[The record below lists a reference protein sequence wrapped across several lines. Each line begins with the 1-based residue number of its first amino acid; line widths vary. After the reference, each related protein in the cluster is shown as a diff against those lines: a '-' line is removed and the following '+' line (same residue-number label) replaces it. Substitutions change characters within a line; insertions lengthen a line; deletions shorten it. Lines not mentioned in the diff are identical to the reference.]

1 MPPKGTKKG
10 KKSPSPAKKHT
21 QKSIERLLKA
31 NAALAPWGNV
41 AANSPGK
48 LNVAEMQ
55 RRMAAAAAEM
65 AALKQVENT
74 KRVARIAPL
83 RNAAARMDDLKDLW
97 LMSGRCTCDLLNGPR
112 GAMPECTCFPE
123 GMPMAQWPAP
133 PAPKPRAGKVMREC
147 MGSDVTHLHAKTG
160 EPCKFVHK
168 DEPEFAMLRA
178 DQLRGAERAPRPAK
192 GAKAKS
198 KSKSKSKG
206 GKRSTRRSSSS
217 RKDSSSWFSSFF

>member
-1 MPPKGTKKG
+1 MPPKGTKKNNA
-10 KKSPSPAKKHT
+10 KKAAPAPAPSKKHT
-21 QKSIERLLKA
+21 QKSIERMLSA

-41 AANSPGK
+41 AANSPSK
-48 LNVAEMQ
+48 LNVAEIQ
-55 RRMAAAAAEM
+55 HRMALAAAELT
-65 AALKQVENT
+65 ALKQANNT
-74 KRVARIAPL
+74 KRLARIAPI
-83 RNAAARMDDLKDLW
+83 RNAAAHMDDLKDLW
-97 LMSGRCTCDLLNGPR
+97 LISGRCTCDLLNGPR

-178 DQLRGAERAPRPAK
+178 DQLRGAPRPAK
-192 GAKAKS
+192 PAKKATS
-198 KSKSKSKG
+198 KGSKG
-206 GKRSTRRSSSS
+206 GSRRKSN
-217 RKDSSSWFSSFF
+217 SWFSSFF